1 LENVAALYANAE
13 NISFPDSTFDFA
25 LCGFMGWDYCFDFAL
40 GEFTGPDIRMREI
53 SRVLKDGGR
62 VGISSW
68 VKQDDL
74 DWMEE
79 AIIRHF
85 PAILSDH
92 EFSQRRPIGYSRE
105 GAESYKVILK
115 SAGFVDIEII
125 DETVEFVS
133 TDEKEW
139 WEQMRQVGWHRFF
152 EKIEHEGADR
162 LQRLKQDVFK
172 DLQHH
177 RRTEGIHF
185 TKSVVFVFGT
195 K

>member
-1 LENVAALYANAE
+1 VALYANAE
-13 NISFPDSTFDFA
+13 NMGFSDSTFDFA
-25 LCGFMGWDYCFDFAL
+25 LCGFMGWSYCFDFAM

-68 VKQDDL
+68 VNQNDL

-85 PAILSDH
+85 PSILSDRGFL
-92 EFSQRRPIGYSRE
+92 ERRPIGYSRE
-105 GAESYKVILK
+105 GAEGYKAILK
-115 SAGFVDIEII
+115 SAGFGDIEII
-125 DETVEFVS
+125 NETVEFVS
-133 TDEKEW
+133 TNEEEW

-152 EKIEHEGADR
+152 EKIENEGIDR
-162 LQRLKQDVFK
+162 LQRLKEDVFR
-172 DLQHH
+172 DLQHY